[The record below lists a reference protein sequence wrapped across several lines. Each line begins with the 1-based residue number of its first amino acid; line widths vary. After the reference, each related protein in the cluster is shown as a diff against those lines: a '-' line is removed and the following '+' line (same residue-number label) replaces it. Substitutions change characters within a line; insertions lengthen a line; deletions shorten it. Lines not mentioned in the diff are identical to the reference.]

1 MDNLLQLTEM
11 GLWCKAGNFYIDP
24 VKKVSRA
31 IITHAHGDHARNG
44 MHSYL
49 CSTEGYLPLK
59 YRLAK
64 GANIQAL
71 AYNESIYINGVKV
84 SLHPAGHI
92 LGSSQIRVE
101 YQGEVW
107 VVSGDYKLG
116 EDSTCSPFEPV
127 KCDTFISECTFGLPK
142 YIWKTQ
148 QETFDEINQWWRQ
161 NANENKCSVIY
172 AYSLGKAQRI
182 LSGLD
187 TTIGDIY
194 THNTIKP
201 INDIYIQTGIKL
213 PEAVVANK
221 STSKNNFSTSIV
233 IAPPL
238 AQHSIWLKYFGSYCS
253 AFASGWMGENDEK
266 RREYIDKG
274 FELSDH
280 ADWPSLNIAIKETAC
295 DRVIFTHGYAQ
306 EMTDYYKDLG
316 YQAEVLKTKY

>member
-1 MDNLLQLTEM
+1 MGDLLQLTEL

-44 MHSYL
+44 MESYL
-49 CSTEGYLPLK
+49 CSKEGYLPLK

-64 GANIQAL
+64 GASIQPL
-71 AYNESIYINGVKV
+71 AYNEYIYINGLKV

-116 EDSTCSPFEPV
+116 GDSTCSPFEPV

-142 YIWKTQ
+142 YIWKPP
-148 QETFDEINQWWRQ
+148 QETFDEINDWWKQ
-161 NANENKCSVIY
+161 NANENICSVIF

-187 TTIGDIY
+187 ESIGSIY

-201 INDIYIQTGIKL
+201 MNDIYIQSGIEL
-213 PEAVVANK
+213 PNAIVANK
-221 STSKNNFSTSIV
+221 NTSKDDFSKSIV

-238 AQHSIWLKYFGSYCS
+238 AQHSIWLKYFGTYKT

-266 RREYIDKG
+266 RREHIDKG

-280 ADWPSLNIAIKETAC
+280 ADWPSLNQAIKATAC
-295 DRVIFTHGYAQ
+295 ERVIFTHGYAH
-306 EMTDYYKDLG
+306 EMAEYYKSLG
-316 YQAEVLKTKY
+316 YQSEILIEK

>member
-1 MDNLLQLTEM
+1 MGDLLQLTEL

-24 VKKVSRA
+24 IKKVSRA

-44 MHSYL
+44 MDSYL
-49 CSTEGYLPLK
+49 CSSEGYLPLK

-64 GANIQAL
+64 GAHIQAL
-71 AYNESIYINGVKV
+71 EYNEYIYINGVKV

-92 LGSSQIRVE
+92 LGSSQIRLE

-127 KCDTFISECTFGLPK
+127 KCNTFISESTFGLPI
-142 YIWKTQ
+142 YIWKPQ
-148 QETFDEINQWWRQ
+148 QDTFDEINEWWKQ
-161 NANENKCSVIY
+161 NANENICSIIF

-187 TTIGDIY
+187 ESIGSIY

-201 INDIYIQTGIKL
+201 MNDIYIQSGIEL
-213 PEAVVANK
+213 PNAIVANK
-221 STSKNNFSTSIV
+221 NTSKDDFSKSIV

-238 AQHSIWLKYFGSYCS
+238 AQHSIWLKYFGTYKT
-253 AFASGWMGENDEK
+253 AFASGWMGEGDEK
-266 RREYIDKG
+266 RREHIDQG
-274 FELSDH
+274 FKLSDH
-280 ADWPSLNIAIKETAC
+280 ADWPSLNQAIKATAC
-295 DRVIFTHGYAQ
+295 ERVIFTHGYAN
-306 EMTDYYKDLG
+306 EMAEYYKNLG
-316 YQAEVLKTKY
+316 YHSEVLCQKN